1 MFVQFIEG
9 PVPDAGALRR
19 QFDRWEQQCA
29 PGAKGFLGSTVGV
42 TADGTGFVAAR
53 FESAEA
59 ARANSDRPEQS
70 AWWAETEPCF
80 AGPVTFTDCEDVTEL
95 RGGGSDEAGFV
106 QVIRGQVN
114 DVEAARAAF
123 KPDMPADQRPDVIG
137 GYVGLQPDGDY
148 TMVVYFTSEAE
159 AREGEAEDADEG
171 MGQEMEALHDTPPS
185 FLDLTDP
192 WLVSSI

>member
-9 PVPDAGALRR
+9 PVPDAGPLRR
-19 QFDRWEQQCA
+19 QFDRWEEQVA
-29 PGAKGFLGSTVGV
+29 PGAKGFLGSTAGV

-95 RGGGSDEAGFV
+95 RGGGSDDAGFV
-106 QVIRGQVN
+106 QVIRGRVK
-114 DVEAARAAF
+114 DVEAARATF
-123 KPDMPADQRPDVIG
+123 TQDMPADERPDVIG
-137 GYVGLQPDGDY
+137 GYVGMQADGDY
-148 TMVVYFTSEAE
+148 TTVIYFTSEAE
-159 AREGEAEDADEG
+159 AREEEAKDADG
-171 MGQEMEALHDTPPS
+171 MAQEMEALHDTPPR

-192 WLVSSI
+192 WLVSPT